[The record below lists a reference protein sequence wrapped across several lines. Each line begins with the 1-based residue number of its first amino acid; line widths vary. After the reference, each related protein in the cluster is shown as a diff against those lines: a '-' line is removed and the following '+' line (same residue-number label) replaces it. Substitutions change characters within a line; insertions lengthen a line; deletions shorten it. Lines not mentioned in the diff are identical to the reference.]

1 VGRLSVRLSVAG
13 AETETAAVRSAGTA
27 DFRGAAYI
35 FFADEADALVAEL
48 VDAGSKA
55 VQGRLVV
62 RVVDVAAAGS
72 QVRWLR
78 LMHPGT
84 GEHVGELQLVLQYM
98 DAPAA
103 EGEGAGGLG
112 FIPLALLVAGAS
124 AVSALLQRRQE
135 RAAPRWHEVR
145 EGDTLSAIGRRAG
158 VEVDDIRARNRG
170 VVVDPD
176 LIYPGTRLRL
186 R

>member
-1 VGRLSVRLSVAG
+1 MRLSVAG

-35 FFADEADALVAEL
+35 FFADEEDALVAEL

-62 RVVDVAAAGS
+62 RVADVAAAGS

-78 LMHPGT
+78 LVHPGT
-84 GEHVGELQLVLQYM
+84 GEHVGELQLVLQFM
-98 DAPAA
+98 DSPAA
-103 EGEGAGGLG
+103 EGEGASGLG

-135 RAAPRWHEVR
+135 RASPRWHEVK

-170 VVVDPD
+170 VIVDPD
-176 LIYPGTRLRL
+176 LIYPGARLRL